1 MAQIQVNSASQ
12 VQTLPKTTAR
22 PAAEP
27 TKPAVAETALQSGDQ
42 LQSYTVKKGD
52 NLWNISKAQLG
63 DPTKWKTIHNLNT
76 AQVRNPDLI
85 YPNQVLT
92 LPILAHPAQPAQPA
106 QPAAPAEPP
115 VAPAE
120 PPAAPSEP
128 TPAAPAQ
135 PTPGPAPA
143 QPAPAQP
150 QPAKPKSHLLSDVG
164 KAAAIG
170 GTVGAV
176 GTAATLTVMTARLAA
191 PLSNLGGY
199 GTAQVVASKLASV
212 GMHVPQGPAL
222 SKLISSVGGPKVA
235 AAGVA
240 VGVGIAAAGIAA
252 GGYYLYRKAS
262 DK

>member
-12 VQTLPKTTAR
+12 VLTLPKTTAK
-22 PAAEP
+22 PAAEAG
-27 TKPAVAETALQSGDQ
+27 KPAVAETALQSGDQ
-42 LQSYTVKKGD
+42 LQTYTVKKGD

-106 QPAAPAEPP
+106 APVEPP
-115 VAPAE
+115 AAPAE

-128 TPAAPAQ
+128 TPAAPSQ
-135 PTPGPAPA
+135 PAPTLG
-143 QPAPAQP
+143 PAPAQP

-170 GTVGAV
+170 GTLGAV